1 MPNRTAGGL
10 GPALRV
16 TWASALYGFAVAL
29 EDFLHLF
36 LRQDSGEALWS
47 ALERNLEF
55 LPVMGATVGYAVL
68 GLAIALG
75 LATVVSRYREIP
87 LEDSLRRVAPAYA
100 CVLVP
105 IGLNLAAML
114 SLTLSPS
121 FPYGS
126 NLAVSLALEG
136 WFEPMLTLMLF
147 VSSLAHSI
155 GVGVERPL
163 GRGRWLGP
171 TVILTALLLFALS
184 TPSHFYEEGAGQG
197 NMFKYVRIASAV
209 AGSGTLDIGR
219 AAENRDASFV
229 GFLSHVPRMA
239 SSYAS
244 ESRKLLSRALDAI
257 IQGQFYWGEPTA
269 SRANRSMFRSAS
281 GGIYYINAPGPGLL
295 LVPAYLL
302 DRTLN
307 RWLGTERQVA
317 MIVFWQLLGAIL
329 VYQIVLAASELTER
343 TAAILTAFAFALS
356 VPALF
361 YSFQIYPELPAGL
374 FLLFAFRKLVIDPSP
389 GFGAALA
396 AGVALAALPW
406 LHQKY
411 SVVAATLGLY
421 AVFRLVGRTRRG
433 ISLRPMKLLALG
445 TPLALS
451 AYSLFLYNHALT
463 GSLSPTA
470 TFSAAERSS
479 FEPQNM
485 VKGLLGLLLD
495 RDNGLFVFAP
505 VYLLSLVGMSAFVE
519 EHRRLARPYF
529 LTLISYLL
537 VIASFPYWPG
547 AISTMG
553 RYISSLLPLLALP
566 LALAAGRAMSQG
578 AIAGSALTLL
588 AASLAY
594 SASFTRDL
602 IPSYDAQL
610 LWSRTLYSDPS
621 QYLPSFLSD
630 GFLGSGPAHFA
641 KVLVILLGI
650 AILVYWLQE
659 RARVGNRRM
668 EDEAG
673 RFPQR
678 ACLGAAAV
686 LASVV
691 GMGALLENWPG
702 NEPATSRP
710 RYRDTL
716 STDSGIE
723 VWVDG
728 EHGFEGPA
736 AWVPGG
742 GESRFHLHSHR
753 ALSSLTLLLTNGPDE
768 NEVLVTERGGS
779 TAVFVLPPDG
789 PHERKVL
796 LRNPHRFEGPKGESF
811 LYELRVRSRGSF
823 VPARAGRGEDERRL
837 GVYVR
842 VP

>member
-1 MPNRTAGGL
+1 MPHRIASGL
-10 GPALRV
+10 GPALFV
-16 TWASALYGFAVAL
+16 TSASALYGLAVAL
-29 EDFLHLF
+29 ENFLLLF

-47 ALERNLEF
+47 ALARNLEF
-55 LPVMGATVGYAVL
+55 LPVIGATVRFALL
-68 GLAIALG
+68 GLVIALG
-75 LATVVSRYREIP
+75 LAVALSRYRETP
-87 LEDSLRRVAPAYA
+87 VEDSLRRVAPAYV

-105 IGLNLAAML
+105 IGLDVAAIL

-147 VSSLAHSI
+147 VSGLAHSL
-155 GVGVERPL
+155 GGGEEKPP

-171 TVILTALLLFALS
+171 AVILTALLLFTLS
-184 TPSHFYEEGAGQG
+184 TPSRFYEEGTGQG
-197 NMFKYVRIASAV
+197 NMFKYVRMAAAV

-219 AAENRDASFV
+219 AGENRDPSFLD
-229 GFLSHVPRMA
+229 FLSHVPRMA

-244 ESRKLLSRALDAI
+244 ESRKLLSRVLDSI

-302 DRTLN
+302 DCTLN

-317 MIVFWQLLGAIL
+317 MIVFWQLIGAML

-343 TAAILTAFAFALS
+343 PAAILTAFAFALS

-361 YSFQIYPELPAGL
+361 YTFQVYPELPAGL
-374 FLLFAFRKLVIDPSP
+374 FLLFAFRKLAIDPSP
-389 GFGAALA
+389 GFGAAFA
-396 AGVALAALPW
+396 SGVALAALPW

-411 SVVAATLGLY
+411 ALVAATLGLY
-421 AVFRLVGRTRRG
+421 ALFRLVGGTRTG
-433 ISLRPMKLLALG
+433 ISLQPMKLLALG
-445 TPLALS
+445 APLALS

-479 FEPQNM
+479 FEPRNIG
-485 VKGLLGLLLD
+485 KGLLGLLLD

-505 VYLLSLVGMSAFVE
+505 VYLLSLVGLSAFVE

-529 LTLISYLL
+529 MTLISYLL

-553 RYISSLLPLLALP
+553 RYISSILPLLALP
-566 LALAAGRAMSQG
+566 LALVAGRAMSRG
-578 AIAGSALTLL
+578 TIAGSALTLL

-610 LWSRTLYSDPS
+610 LWSRTLYSDPA

-641 KVLVILLGI
+641 KVLAVLLFI
-650 AILVYWLQE
+650 AILVYWLRE
-659 RARVGNRRM
+659 GARLGNRHV
-668 EDEAG
+668 ENEAG
-673 RFPQR
+673 HFPYR
-678 ACLGAAAV
+678 ACLGATGV
-686 LASVV
+686 LV
-691 GMGALLENWPG
+691 GVIGIGVLLESWPG
-702 NEPATSRP
+702 NESTAARP

-723 VWVDG
+723 VWVEG
-728 EHGFEGPA
+728 EHGFEGPG

-742 GESRFHLHSHR
+742 GESRFHLRTHR
-753 ALSSLTLLLTNGPDE
+753 PLSSLTLALTNGPDE
-768 NEVLVTERGGS
+768 NEVLVTERRGS
-779 TAVFVLPPDG
+779 TAVIELPPDG

-796 LRNPHRFEGPKGESF
+796 LRNPHRFDGPKGESF

-842 VP
+842 LP